1 MISGP
6 YSSGIVED
14 GLDHLLQNPEFQLR
28 STLLEPRLL
37 KQQTDELR
45 HITLQLKSAHT
56 GLDVEWW
63 NEVNKSLFSFLCLF
77 KVFFK
82 FLLGRVQNTLF
93 TVEKIRAKTEKSAT
107 RLVNSVNSNYVHT
120 Y

>member
-1 MISGP
+1 M
-6 YSSGIVED
+6 
-14 GLDHLLQNPEFQLR
+14 
-28 STLLEPRLL
+28 EPRLL

-93 TVEKIRAKTEKSAT
+93 TVEKIRAKTEKCAIG
-107 RLVNSVNSNYVHT
+107 LVNSVKSKYILT
-120 Y
+120 FYWMA

>member
-1 MISGP
+1 MFENLFESFLYINLFFHLISGP

-63 NEVNKSLFSFLCLF
+63 NEVKIHTYISFLII
-77 KVFFK
+77 VF
-82 FLLGRVQNTLF
+82 V
-93 TVEKIRAKTEKSAT
+93 
-107 RLVNSVNSNYVHT
+107 
-120 Y
+120 

>member
-1 MISGP
+1 MLEWKKFRYVYFLKECLKIFLNPFSISIFFFHLISGP

-63 NEVNKSLFSFLCLF
+63 NEVNRIILSYGFLFYLYSL
-77 KVFFK
+77 
-82 FLLGRVQNTLF
+82 
-93 TVEKIRAKTEKSAT
+93 
-107 RLVNSVNSNYVHT
+107 
-120 Y
+120 

>member
-1 MISGP
+1 MYFLKECLKIFFESFFYINLFSDLISGP

-28 STLLEPRLL
+28 SALLEPSLL
-37 KQQTDELR
+37 KQQTDELK

-63 NEVNKSLFSFLCLF
+63 NEVNKSTYNIYFLF
-77 KVFFK
+77 V
-82 FLLGRVQNTLF
+82 
-93 TVEKIRAKTEKSAT
+93 
-107 RLVNSVNSNYVHT
+107 
-120 Y
+120 

>member
-1 MISGP
+1 M
-6 YSSGIVED
+6 
-14 GLDHLLQNPEFQLR
+14 
-28 STLLEPRLL
+28 EPRLL

-82 FLLGRVQNTLF
+82 FLLGRVQNTLELVQPFF
-93 TVEKIRAKTEKSAT
+93 TSFEF
-107 RLVNSVNSNYVHT
+107 
-120 Y
+120 

>member
-1 MISGP
+1 MYFLKECLKIFLNPFSISIFFFHLISGP

-28 STLLEPRLL
+28 STLLEPSLL

-63 NEVNKSLFSFLCLF
+63 NEVNKSIIYVFCLF
-77 KVFFK
+77 KVF
-82 FLLGRVQNTLF
+82 
-93 TVEKIRAKTEKSAT
+93 
-107 RLVNSVNSNYVHT
+107 
-120 Y
+120 

>member
-1 MISGP
+1 MLEWKKFRYVLFKRMFKNLFESFFYINLFFNLISGP

-28 STLLEPRLL
+28 STLLEPSLL

-63 NEVNKSLFSFLCLF
+63 NEVNKIIHILFFVFVF
-77 KVFFK
+77 KRYF
-82 FLLGRVQNTLF
+82 
-93 TVEKIRAKTEKSAT
+93 
-107 RLVNSVNSNYVHT
+107 
-120 Y
+120 